1 MVEGIPSMGRVCD
14 GRIEWEILTRNM
26 LSCMSLTLVF
36 EVDEINKVGYL
47 SR

>member
-1 MVEGIPSMGRVCD
+1 MVEGIQSMGRVCD

-26 LSCMSLTLVF
+26 LSCMSLNLAF
-36 EVDEINKVGYL
+36 NVDGVKKVVNL